1 MSDPQWAPDPTGRHE
16 YRWFDGATW
25 TDRVAD
31 HGEEAVDPV
40 ASAGPPQTAETSDA
54 AAATPP
60 AAMPMPPTVG
70 GPVVTIPEGVWLSS
84 RGRRFLGFL
93 LGVVLMI
100 VTLVIGYVIW
110 TVLLW
115 SRGQTPAKQ
124 IMGMRTLD
132 ARTGQ
137 AASFGTMFVRG
148 FLLDTVL
155 GGSTGIYGLI
165 SALWIFGND
174 QNQRLTDKIVSTIV
188 VDDPQKRL
196 AP

>member
-16 YRWFDGATW
+16 YRWYDGTTW

-40 ASAGPPQTAETSDA
+40 AAPGPPTASTPS
-54 AAATPP
+54 ATPP

-70 GPVVTIPEGVWLSS
+70 GPVVTVPEGVWLSS
-84 RGRRFLGFL
+84 RGRRFLGSL
-93 LGVVLMI
+93 LTVVLMI
-100 VTLVIGYVIW
+100 VTLIIGYVIW
-110 TVLLW
+110 TLILW
-115 SRGQTPAKQ
+115 PRGQTPAKQ
-124 IMGMRTLD
+124 IMGMRILD

-137 AASFGTMFVRG
+137 VASFGTMFVRN

-155 GGSTGIYGLI
+155 GGVTGIYGLI

-188 VDDPQKRL
+188 VDDPQNRL
-196 AP
+196 A